1 MSGYADYAEE
11 PIAIIGSG
19 CRFPGGSSS
28 PSKLWD
34 LLKAPRDVASKID
47 RFSADAFYHKDGSH
61 HGTSN
66 VLHSYLLAEDTRVF
80 DAQFFSIPGS
90 EADGIDPQQRLLMEV
105 VYEALESSGHQI
117 EELSGSP
124 TAVYVGVM
132 CNDFAHITYHDLESL
147 PKYAATG
154 TASSILSNRVSYFFN
169 WTGPSMTIDT
179 ACSSSLI
186 ATHQAV
192 QSLRKGE
199 SNLAVAAG
207 ANLIFG
213 PTNFVAESNVQMLS
227 PTGRSRMW
235 DSKADGYARGE
246 GVAAVMLK
254 RLSDAIRDGDTIECI
269 IRETGT
275 NQDGRT
281 PGITMP
287 SSVSQAELIRKTYA
301 RAGLSPLTDR
311 CQYFEAHGT
320 GTKAGDPQEAGAI
333 YRAFFGEKEQES
345 ENPDDVLY
353 VGSIKTIIGHTE
365 GTAGVAG
372 LLKAS
377 LAIQNGVI
385 PPNMLFEDLNPDIK
399 PYYGK
404 LQILTSG
411 KPWPQLPAG
420 VPRRASVNS
429 FGFGGANAHA
439 IIESFEPTLAKQYIE
454 KKAIERSSVAAIPFV
469 FSANS
474 EKTLS
479 TQIETYLEFLENAD
493 ESDVNLRDLAWTL
506 SRRSAFSLRTYCSAL
521 TIETLRNK
529 LAAKLEAKKTD
540 NKALGV
546 RPAHKTKTILG
557 VFTGQGAQWPRMG
570 YKLIE
575 SSPFAAAR
583 LQELED
589 ALNSLPEGDR
599 PEWSLKEELSKAA
612 DVSRVMEG
620 TFSQPLC
627 TAVQVVLVDML
638 ARVGVSFDVVVGH
651 SSGEIAAAYAAGFLS
666 ATDAVRIAYYRGLY
680 GKLAGGPGM
689 GAGSMLAVGTSMEDA
704 TELCELPTMAR
715 YGRFNVAASNSP
727 ASVTLSGDKKAIERA
742 KFVFEDEKKFV
753 RALKVDTAYH
763 SHHMEPC
770 AEPYMDAMA
779 RIGTKALPG
788 NGKTRWF
795 SSVLG
800 GKEVSSEMGEELKA
814 SYWRDNLLQ
823 PVLFSQALTEALD
836 TAGTPALALEV
847 GAHAALKGPA
857 SQVLEEVTG
866 TEVPYSG
873 VLSRGSN
880 DVEAF
885 SEGLGAVWAHIGA
898 SAVKIGETDAMF
910 AGTENDKPQLL
921 KTVPGY
927 VWDHSQTFWAE
938 SRLSKA
944 MRFRPS
950 SQHELLGVRLE
961 AGENVFRWRNFI
973 KPGELPWLRG
983 HQIQGQTI
991 FPGAG
996 FASMAIEAARILAN
1010 ESDDEVSQIELNDL
1024 TIQRAVGF
1032 MDETIGVES
1041 LVSLS
1046 NFQRDDMARLITC
1059 DFICETCPTK
1069 DAAPITT
1076 STAKITVRLG
1086 YGSEDTLPSRD
1097 PSQDKK
1103 KMTDINTEIFYN
1115 SLAKLGYNY
1124 SEMFQGVTSLR
1135 RTTELASGTIHI
1147 DGAPKYQTE
1156 LAVHPAPLDVAFQ
1169 GMFGAIGAPGDGQ
1182 LWTLMVPTVIRS
1194 IRINPYLSA
1203 QTSCLG
1209 TDLPFDASVQIDP
1222 ATHEVAGDIDVF
1234 DENGNALLLIEGLHV
1249 TPVTQVTASADT
1261 QKMTET
1267 VWGPE
1272 GVNAARDFTE
1282 FWKAGPNWSEDAH
1295 FFERAC
1301 FYYMKKLHDT
1311 ITPEEREEV
1320 EWHPKKYLAWVASVI
1335 EQVAAGEHAT
1345 IKKEWLDDTEELEE
1359 QIEKFAKKNKG
1370 FRHLKT
1376 LGNNL
1381 VSFVREEVAPLD
1393 PKQLNYVYENSFG
1406 TTEYNGYVAGLVGQL
1421 AHKLRNMEILELG
1434 AGKGVVTEAIL
1445 NAVGDSFGS
1454 YTYTDLTSDN
1464 FDYAQE
1470 VFKEQAEKFIYQEFN
1485 IEEEAPAQ
1493 GIIEGG
1499 YDLVIASKG
1508 LHSTAELEKTL
1519 TNVRKLLKPG
1529 GNLLLLEF
1537 TDTNPVAPSYLFGTQ
1552 AEWWVG
1558 ESDGRVQTPLL
1569 PQQGWDALMRKTGFA
1584 GIDNATPETNWFG
1597 VPLSIML
1604 SQAVDTQMKLIRQ
1617 PLAAE
1622 SDLIRL
1628 PKLLIVSGESEFSA
1642 KVQADTLAA
1651 LEPYTSEVQI
1661 VDRFDKLQESD
1672 FEPKQLVLVFTE
1684 LDESVFHPFTEAKWT
1699 SIQTL
1704 TEKALNVLWLTHGA
1718 GVYNAFSNMMVGVGR
1733 CMVHEKPD
1741 LRMQFVDFADRAKT
1755 DSKYVAETLLR
1766 MHVASTW
1773 KSFATPYVPSWVME
1787 REIRVIEGQPT
1798 IPRCLPCTRLDAR
1811 YNSSR
1816 RTIRT
1821 EVPLKDAVVAID
1833 NQAGASEL
1841 REIKT
1846 PAWAAAL
1853 EEGQVEIKVNR
1864 SSLAALTI
1872 PSVGSLYLI
1881 VGRLATS
1888 EKKVL
1893 ALSEASRSVVS
1904 VPKSWTVPVDVS
1916 DEKDTSLLVAAANIL
1931 LGNYLLSSTPKGTSL
1946 LAHEPSKIAAAALK
1960 ALALPRHVS
1969 VSFTTSSKGEETDA
1983 QYVHPSAQRRTI
1995 QNIIPTNLTNF
2006 VYFSDVE
2013 DSARIGAR
2021 IESQLSASVR
2031 RLSPANGFSDKAIV
2045 EPQSNAKVASELLQQ
2060 ARVFFETHASKLD
2073 TTERVQELP
2082 LDYVP
2087 GYQRN
2092 AEDSTFAV
2100 ANWTSQEKA
2109 SVKLSP
2115 PENIVQFRSDRTYWL
2130 AGLTGE
2136 LGLSLARWM
2145 VQRGARYI
2153 VMTSRNPKLDEEWL
2167 KTMKAAGAKITALPM
2182 DITKAESVLETYAT
2196 INKTLPPIAGV
2207 CNGAMVMYDQ
2217 LLASQPYEDF
2227 NATIRPKVEGTL
2239 HLDALF
2245 QQPTLD
2251 FFIVFSSLA
2260 WLTGN
2265 IGQASYASANGF
2277 MAGAMENRRRRG
2289 LAGSVM
2295 NLAGIYGIGYITTRE
2310 ANLMDRL
2317 EKMGYSNISEWD
2329 YLQFFAEA
2337 VLAGRPDAPADTCWD
2352 ISSAVRPGDPDA
2364 ENPPPWLEVPRFSFF
2379 RKVKARTAGG
2389 EEGGSVSVR
2398 SQLKEQTTMEG
2409 VKTVLLAGLI
2419 GTLYKLLGM
2428 RPEDNSISPNMSLI
2442 ELGIDSLMAVDMRLW
2457 FTRELD
2463 LDLPVLK
2470 LLGGASVEDMIEDTA
2485 ARISP
2490 ELIPNV
2496 QDAAPAAT
2504 SEEESS
2510 NADDTDSIDSGDNTP
2525 DSVLSDS
2532 EIGVDSLVTT
2542 QPQSSAVSDNGKN

>member
-11 PIAIIGSG
+11 PIAVIGSG
-19 CRFPGGSSS
+19 CRFPGGSST

-34 LLKAPRDVASKID
+34 LLKAPRDVGSKID
-47 RFSADAFYHKDGSH
+47 RFSAEAFYHKDGSH

-66 VLHSYLLAEDTRVF
+66 VLNSYLIEDDTRHF

-90 EADGIDPQQRLLMEV
+90 EAEGIDPQQRLLMEV

-117 EELSGSP
+117 EELSGSS

-132 CNDFAHITYHDLESL
+132 CNDYAHITYHDLESL

-235 DSKADGYARGE
+235 DSGADGYARGE

-269 IRETGT
+269 VRETGT

-281 PGITMP
+281 TGITMP

-301 RAGLSPLTDR
+301 NAGLSPLTDR

-333 YRAFFGEKEQES
+333 YRAFFGDKEQS
-345 ENPDDVLY
+345 DDPNDVLY

-377 LAIQNGVI
+377 LAVQNGII
-385 PPNMLFEDLNPDIK
+385 PPNMLFENLNPDIK

-404 LQILTSG
+404 LQILTDA

-420 VPRRASVNS
+420 TPRRASVNS

-439 IIESFEPTLAKQYIE
+439 IIESYEPSMAKQYL
-454 KKAIERSSVAAIPFV
+454 ERKGLLRHSTASIPFV

-474 EKTLS
+474 EKTLA
-479 TQIETYLEFLENAD
+479 TQIETYLDFLENATD
-493 ESDVNLRDLAWTL
+493 SDINLRDLAWTL
-506 SRRSAFSLRTYCSAL
+506 SRRSAFALRTYASAL
-521 TIETLRNK
+521 TLETLRTK
-529 LAAKLEAKKTD
+529 LTAKLEAKKTD

-570 YKLIE
+570 YKLME
-575 SSPFAAAR
+575 SSPFAASR

-589 ALNSLPEGDR
+589 SLNSLPEGDR

-638 ARVGVSFDVVVGH
+638 ARLGVSFDVVVGH
-651 SSGEIAAAYAAGFLS
+651 SSGEIAAAYAAGFLTAS
-666 ATDAVRIAYYRGLY
+666 DAVRIAYYRGLY
-680 GKLAGGPGM
+680 GKLAGGADVGP
-689 GAGSMLAVGTSMEDA
+689 GSMLAVGTSMEDA
-704 TELCELPTMAR
+704 AELASLPTMAR
-715 YGRFNVAASNSP
+715 HGRFTVAASNSP
-727 ASVTLSGDKKAIERA
+727 ASVTLSGDKTAIDRA
-742 KFVFEDEKKFV
+742 KFIFEDEKKFV

-779 RIGTKALPG
+779 RIGTKALAG

-800 GKEVSSEMGEELKA
+800 GEEVSEAMADVLKD

-823 PVLFSQALTEALD
+823 PVLFSQALQKALE
-836 TAGTPALALEV
+836 TVGTPALALEV

-866 TEVPYSG
+866 AEVPYSG
-873 VLSRGSN
+873 VLARGSN
-880 DVEAF
+880 DIEAF
-885 SEGLGAVWAHIGA
+885 SEGAGAVWAHIGN
-898 SAVKIGETDAMF
+898 SAVNISEIDSLF
-910 AGTENDKPQLL
+910 ASVEGDKPELL
-921 KTVPGY
+921 KTIPGY
-927 VWDHSQTFWAE
+927 AWDHSQVYWAE

-973 KPGELPWLRG
+973 KPGELSWLRG

-996 FASMAIEAARILAN
+996 FASMAIEACRILAN
-1010 ESDDEVSQIELNDL
+1010 ENDEEVSQIELQDL

-1046 NFQRDDMARLITC
+1046 NFQRDETARLITA
-1059 DFICETCPTK
+1059 DFVCETCPTK

-1076 STAKITVRLG
+1076 STAKVTVRLG
-1086 YGSEDTLPSRD
+1086 YGSEDTLPPRD

-1103 KMTDINTEIFYN
+1103 KMTDIDTEIFYN

-1124 SEMFQGVTSLR
+1124 SEMFEGVTALR
-1135 RTTELASGTIHI
+1135 RTTEQASGTIHI
-1147 DGAPKYQTE
+1147 DAAENYSTE

-1194 IRINPYLSA
+1194 IRINPYLSEKTA
-1203 QTSCLG
+1203 CLG
-1209 TDLPFDASVQIDP
+1209 TDLPFDASVTIDP
-1222 ATHEVAGDIDVF
+1222 ASHEVAGDIDVF
-1234 DENGNALLLIEGLHV
+1234 DSEGNALLLIEGLHV

-1267 VWGPE
+1267 VWSVEKPD
-1272 GVNAARDFTE
+1272 AARKFTE
-1282 FWKAGPNWSEDAH
+1282 FWKAGANWTEDAE

-1301 FYYMKKLHDT
+1301 FYYMKNLYNS
-1311 ITPEEREEV
+1311 ITTEEREELA
-1320 EWHPKKYLAWVASVI
+1320 WHPKKYLAWVGSVI
-1335 EQVAAGEHAT
+1335 EKVEAGTHAT
-1345 IKKEWLDDTEELEE
+1345 IKKEWLNDTADLEDR
-1359 QIEKFAKKNKG
+1359 INKFAKSNQG

-1376 LGNNL
+1376 LGKNL
-1381 VSFVREEVAPLD
+1381 VPFVRGEVAPLD
-1393 PKQLNYVYENSFG
+1393 SKFMDHAYRNSFG
-1406 TTEYNGYVAGLVGQL
+1406 STEYNGYIADLVSQI

-1434 AGKGVVTEAIL
+1434 AGKGFVTEAIL
-1445 NAVGDSFGS
+1445 NTIGDSFGS
-1454 YTYTDLTSDN
+1454 YTYTDLTADN
-1464 FDYAQE
+1464 FDYASE
-1470 VFKEQAEKFIYQEFN
+1470 VFREQSEKFIYQTFD
-1485 IEEEAPAQ
+1485 IEQEAPAQ

-1519 TNVRKLLKPG
+1519 ANVRKLLKPG
-1529 GNLLLLEF
+1529 GQFLLLEF
-1537 TDTNPVAPSYLFGTQ
+1537 TDTSAVAPSYMFGTL
-1552 AEWWVG
+1552 ADWWVG
-1558 ESDGRVQTPLL
+1558 EADGRLHHPLL
-1569 PQQGWDALMRKTGFA
+1569 PQQGWDALMRKTGFS
-1584 GIDNATPETNWFG
+1584 GIDTATPETNWYG

-1604 SQAVDTQMKLIRQ
+1604 TQAVDVQMKLIRQ
-1617 PLAAE
+1617 PLEAE
-1622 SDLIRL
+1622 ADLIKL
-1628 PKLLIVSGESEFSA
+1628 PKLLVVSGSSEFSA

-1651 LEPYTSEVQI
+1651 IQPYASEIQTI
-1661 VDRFDKLQESD
+1661 ERFEDLKESD

-1699 SIQTL
+1699 AIQLL
-1704 TEKALNVLWLTHGA
+1704 TERALNVLWLTHGA

-1741 LRMQFVDFADRAKT
+1741 IRFQFIDFTERAKT
-1755 DSKYVAETLLR
+1755 DAKYVAEALLR

-1773 KSFATPYVPSWVME
+1773 KSFATPYVPSWVLE
-1787 REIRVIEGQPT
+1787 REIRVTEGKPS
-1798 IPRCLPCTRLDAR
+1798 IPRCIPCIRLDNR

-1816 RTIRT
+1816 RTIRN
-1821 EVPLKDAVVAID
+1821 EVPLKDTVVAID
-1833 NQAGASEL
+1833 TQAGVSEL
-1841 REIKT
+1841 REVRT
-1846 PAWAAAL
+1846 PAWAVTSK
-1853 EEGQVEIKVNR
+1853 EGYVDIKVHR

-1881 VGRLATS
+1881 VGRLTAGD
-1888 EKKVL
+1888 KKVL
-1893 ALSEASRSVVS
+1893 ALSETQRSVVS
-1904 VPKSWTVPVDVS
+1904 VPKSWTVPVEVS
-1916 DEKDTSLLVAAANIL
+1916 DEEDTSLLVAAANVV
-1931 LGNYLLSSTPKGTSL
+1931 LGDFILSSTPKGTSL
-1946 LAHEPSKIAAAALK
+1946 LAHEPTSLAAAVLK
-1960 ALALPRHVS
+1960 DLAASRNIE
-1969 VSFTTSSKGEETDA
+1969 VSFTTSNKDHAEGV

-1995 QNIIPTNLTNF
+1995 QNIIPRTLSSYVF
-2006 VYFSDVE
+2006 FSDAE
-2013 DSARIGAR
+2013 DSARLGAR
-2021 IESQLSASVR
+2021 IEAQLPASVR
-2031 RLSPANGFSDKAIV
+2031 RLNLANGFSDKAIV
-2045 EPQSNAKVASELLQQ
+2045 EPQSSIETTSDLLQQ
-2060 ARVFFETHASKLD
+2060 ARDFFESHAATLD
-2073 TTERVQELP
+2073 TTERVQELV
-2082 LDYVP
+2082 LDLVP
-2087 GYQRN
+2087 GYERN
-2092 AEDSTFAV
+2092 ANDSTFAV
-2100 ANWTSQEKA
+2100 ANWTSQKAA

-2115 PENIVQFRSDRTYWL
+2115 PENIVQFRSDKTYWL

-2136 LGLSLARWM
+2136 LGLVLARWM
-2145 VQRGARYI
+2145 VQRGARHI
-2153 VMTSRNPKLDEEWL
+2153 VMTSRNPKLDPEWL
-2167 KTMKAAGAKITALPM
+2167 KSMKAAGANIVALPM
-2182 DITKAESVLETYAT
+2182 DITSAESVLETYAV
-2196 INKTLPPIAGV
+2196 INQTCPPIVGV
-2207 CNGAMVMYDQ
+2207 CNGAMVLNDQ

-2227 NATIRPKVEGTL
+2227 NATIRPKVEGTR

-2265 IGQASYASANGF
+2265 IGQSSYASANGF
-2277 MAGAMENRRRRG
+2277 MAGTMENRRRRG

-2295 NLAGIYGIGYITTRE
+2295 NLAGIYGIGYITRRE
-2310 ANLMDRL
+2310 ATLMDRL

-2337 VLAGRPDAPADTCWD
+2337 VLAGGADSPADTCWD
-2352 ISSAVRPGDPDA
+2352 ISSAVKPGDPDA
-2364 ENPPPWLEVPRFSFF
+2364 ENPPPWLEVPRFSYF

-2389 EEGGSVSVR
+2389 EDSGSASVR
-2398 SQLKEQTTMEG
+2398 SQLKDQTTMEG
-2409 VKTVLLAGLI
+2409 VKQVLLAGLI

-2490 ELIPNV
+2490 DLIPNV
-2496 QDAAPAAT
+2496 IDAG
-2504 SEEESS
+2504 SEAKSDEDSNKEDTES
-2510 NADDTDSIDSGDNTP
+2510 NASGENTP
-2525 DSVLSDS
+2525 DSVLSES
-2532 EIGVDSLVTT
+2532 ELGGDSLVTT

>member
-19 CRFPGGSSS
+19 CRFPGGSST

-47 RFSADAFYHKDGSH
+47 RFSAEAFYHKDGSH

-66 VLHSYLLAEDTRVF
+66 VLHSYLLEEDTRQF

-117 EELSGSP
+117 EELSGSS

-235 DSKADGYARGE
+235 DSGADGYARGE

-269 IRETGT
+269 VRETGT

-281 PGITMP
+281 TGITMP
-287 SSVSQAELIRKTYA
+287 SSVSQAELIRNTYS

-333 YRAFFGEKEQES
+333 YKAFFGEKKQES

-377 LAIQNGVI
+377 LSVQNGVI
-385 PPNMLFEDLNPDIK
+385 PPNMLFEELNPDIK

-404 LQILTSG
+404 LQILTDA
-411 KPWPQLPAG
+411 KPWPKLPAG

-439 IIESFEPTLAKQYIE
+439 IIESFEPSLAKQYLE
-454 KKAIERSSVAAIPFV
+454 KKALVRHSTAAIPFV

-474 EKTLS
+474 EKTLG
-479 TQIETYLEFLENAD
+479 TQIERYLEFLENAD
-493 ESDVNLRDLAWTL
+493 ESDINLRDLAWTL

-521 TIETLRNK
+521 TIDTLRAK
-529 LAAKLEAKKTD
+529 LTAKLEAKKSD

-546 RPAHKTKTILG
+546 RPAHKTKSILG

-575 SSPFAAAR
+575 SSPFAASR
-583 LQELED
+583 LQVLED
-589 ALNSLPEGDR
+589 SLNSLPEGDR
-599 PEWSLKEELSKAA
+599 PEWSLKEELAKAA

-651 SSGEIAAAYAAGFLS
+651 SSGEIAAAYAAGFLTAS
-666 ATDAVRIAYYRGLY
+666 DAVRIAYYRGLY
-680 GKLAGGPGM
+680 GKLAGGDNIGE
-689 GAGSMLAVGTSMEDA
+689 GSMLAVGTSMEDA
-704 TELCELPTMAR
+704 NELCELPTMAR
-715 YGRFNVAASNSP
+715 HGRFNVAASNSP
-727 ASVTLSGDKKAIERA
+727 ASVTLSGDKTAIDRA
-742 KFVFEDEKKFV
+742 KFIFEDEKKFV

-779 RIGTKALPG
+779 RIGTKAQPG
-788 NGKTRWF
+788 NGNCRWF

-800 GKEVSSEMGEELKA
+800 GEEVSDEMAGVLKD

-823 PVLFSQALTEALD
+823 PVLFSQALQKALE

-873 VLSRGSN
+873 VLARGSN
-880 DVEAF
+880 DIEAF
-885 SEGLGAVWAHIGA
+885 SEGVGAIWANIGT
-898 SAVKIGETDAMF
+898 SAVNISETDALF
-910 AGTENDKPQLL
+910 AVAESDKPELL
-921 KTVPGY
+921 RTIPGY

-944 MRFRPS
+944 MRFRQS

-983 HQIQGQTI
+983 HQIQGQLI

-996 FASMAIEAARILAN
+996 FASMAIEASRILAN
-1010 ESDDEVSQIELNDL
+1010 ESDDEVSQIELQDL

-1046 NFQRDDMARLITC
+1046 NFRRDDTARLITC
-1059 DFICETCPTK
+1059 DFVCETCPTK

-1076 STAKITVRLG
+1076 STAKVTLRLG
-1086 YGSEDTLPSRD
+1086 YGSDDTLPPRD
-1097 PSQDKK
+1097 PEQDKK
-1103 KMTDINTEIFYN
+1103 KMTDIDREIFYN
-1115 SLAKLGYNY
+1115 SLGKLGYNY
-1124 SEMFQGVTSLR
+1124 SEMFEGITSLR
-1135 RTTELASGTIHI
+1135 RSTERASGTIHI
-1147 DGAPKYQTE
+1147 DAAEGYKTD

-1194 IRINPYLSA
+1194 IRINPYLSEK
-1203 QTSCLG
+1203 TSCLR
-1209 TDLPFDASVQIDP
+1209 TDLPFDASVTIDP
-1222 ATHEVAGDIDVF
+1222 ASHEVAGDIDVF
-1234 DENGNALLLIEGLHV
+1234 DESGNALLLIEGLHV
-1249 TPVTQVTASADT
+1249 TPVTQVTAKADT

-1267 VWGPE
+1267 VWALDKP
-1272 GVNAARDFTE
+1272 NAARDFTE
-1282 FWKAGPNWSEDAH
+1282 FWKAGPNWTEDAE

-1301 FYYMKKLHDT
+1301 FYYMKKLHES
-1311 ITPEEREEV
+1311 ITAEERDEV
-1320 EWHPKKYLAWVASVI
+1320 AWHPKKYLAWVASVI
-1335 EQVAAGEHAT
+1335 EQVAAGTHAT
-1345 IKKEWLDDTEELEE
+1345 IKKEWLNDTAELETA
-1359 QIEKFAKKNKG
+1359 IAKFAKKNNG

-1381 VSFVREEVAPLD
+1381 LPFVRGEVAPLE
-1393 PKQLNYVYENSFG
+1393 PKLLDQVYKNSFG
-1406 TTEYNGYVAGLVGQL
+1406 TTEFNGYVAGLVGQL
-1421 AHKLRNMEILELG
+1421 AHKLRNMEILEIG
-1434 AGKGVVTEAIL
+1434 AGNGYVTEAIL
-1445 NAVGDSFGS
+1445 NTVGDSYGS
-1454 YTYTDLTSDN
+1454 YTYTDITADT
-1464 FDYAQE
+1464 FDYASE
-1470 VFKEQAEKFIYQEFN
+1470 VFKEESEKFIYQIFDVEQ
-1485 IEEEAPAQ
+1485 EAPAQ

-1508 LHSTAELEKTL
+1508 LHATAELEKTL
-1519 TNVRKLLKPG
+1519 VNVRKLLKPG
-1529 GNLLLLEF
+1529 GQLILLEF
-1537 TDTNPVAPSYLFGTQ
+1537 TDTSAVAPSYLFGTL

-1558 ESDGRVQTPLL
+1558 EVDGREHHPLVS
-1569 PQQGWDALMRKTGFA
+1569 QQSWDALMRKSGFS
-1584 GIDNATPETNWFG
+1584 GIDTATPETKWYG
-1597 VPLSIML
+1597 VPLSIMMT
-1604 SQAVDTQMKLIRQ
+1604 QAVDVQMKLIRQ
-1617 PLAAE
+1617 PLEAE
-1622 SDLIRL
+1622 ADLIRL
-1628 PKLLIVSGESEFSA
+1628 PKLLVVSGESEFSA

-1651 LEPYTSEVQI
+1651 LGPYAGEVQI

-1672 FEPKQLVLVFTE
+1672 FGPKQLVLCFTE
-1684 LDESVFHPFTEAKWT
+1684 LDESVFHPFTEAKWLA
-1699 SIQTL
+1699 IQLL
-1704 TEKALNVLWLTHGA
+1704 TERALNVLWLTHGA
-1718 GVYNAFSNMMVGVGR
+1718 GIYNAFSNMMVGVGR

-1741 LRMQFVDFADRAKT
+1741 LRLQFIDYADRSKV

-1773 KSFATPYVPSWVME
+1773 RSFATPYVPSWVLE
-1787 REIRVIEGQPT
+1787 REIRVIDGRPT
-1798 IPRCLPCTRLDAR
+1798 IPRCIPCIRLDHR

-1816 RTIRT
+1816 RTIRN
-1821 EVPLKDAVVAID
+1821 EVPLEETVVAVD
-1833 NQAGASEL
+1833 TQAGVSEL

-1846 PAWAAAL
+1846 PAWAVTSK
-1853 EEGQVEIKVNR
+1853 EGNVEIKVHR
-1864 SSLAALTI
+1864 SSLAALSV
-1872 PSVGSLYLI
+1872 PSVGSVYLV
-1881 VGRLATS
+1881 VGRLTS
-1888 EKKVL
+1888 GNGKVL
-1893 ALSEASRSVVS
+1893 ALSQTQQSVVF
-1904 VPKSWTVPVDVS
+1904 VPKSWSVQVDVP
-1916 DEKDTSLLVAAANIL
+1916 DEQDTSLLVAAANVV
-1931 LGNYLLSSTPKGTSL
+1931 LGEFLLSSTPKGTSL
-1946 LAHEPSKIAAAALK
+1946 LAHEPSAVIAAALK
-1960 ALALPRHVS
+1960 DLAASRNVN
-1969 VSFTTSSKGEETDA
+1969 VSFTTSSKDHDEGV
-1983 QYVHPSAQRRTI
+1983 QYIHPSAQRRTI
-1995 QNIIPTNLTNF
+1995 QSIIPRTLSSF
-2006 VYFSDVE
+2006 VYFSDAE
-2013 DSARIGAR
+2013 DSARIGSR
-2021 IESQLSASVR
+2021 IEAQLPASVR
-2031 RLSPANGFSDKAIV
+2031 RLSPASAFSDKAVV
-2045 EPQSNAKVASELLQQ
+2045 EPKPSTEVASGLLQQ
-2060 ARVFFETHASKLD
+2060 ARIFYETHAAKLD
-2073 TTERVQELP
+2073 TTERVQELV
-2082 LDYVP
+2082 LDLVP

-2092 AEDSTFAV
+2092 PEDSTFAV
-2100 ANWTSQEKA
+2100 ANWTSQKAA

-2115 PENIVQFRSDRTYWL
+2115 PENIVQFRSDKTYWL

-2153 VMTSRNPKLDEEWL
+2153 VMTSRKPKLDQEFL
-2167 KTMKAAGAKITALPM
+2167 SSMKAAGANITALSM
-2182 DITKAESVLETYAT
+2182 DITSAESVLETYAE
-2196 INKTLPPIAGV
+2196 INRNLPPIVGV
-2207 CNGAMVMYDQ
+2207 CNGAMVLNDQ

-2227 NATIRPKVEGTL
+2227 NATIRPKVEGTRL
-2239 HLDALF
+2239 LDALF

-2265 IGQASYASANGF
+2265 IGQSSYASANGY
-2277 MAGAMENRRRRG
+2277 MAGTMEARRRRG

-2295 NLAGIYGIGYITTRE
+2295 NLAGIYGIGYITRRE
-2310 ANLMDRL
+2310 ATLMDRL

-2337 VLAGRPDAPADTCWD
+2337 VLAGNADAPADTCWD
-2352 ISSAVRPGDPDA
+2352 ISSAVKPGDPDA
-2364 ENPPPWLEVPRFSFF
+2364 ENPPPWLEVPRFSYF

-2389 EEGGSVSVR
+2389 EDGGAVSVR
-2398 SQLKEQTTMEG
+2398 SQLKDQTTMEG

-2419 GTLYKLLGM
+2419 ATLYKLLGM
-2428 RPEDNSISPNMSLI
+2428 RPEDNSISPSMSLI

-2496 QDAAPAAT
+2496 QDAAGGK
-2504 SEEESS
+2504 SDEESS
-2510 NADDTDSIDSGDNTP
+2510 NQEETESNASGENTP

-2532 EIGVDSLVTT
+2532 ELGVDSLVTT
-2542 QPQSSAVSDNGKN
+2542 QPQSSAVSDSGKN